1 TSIMNNSLREVLV
14 LLSANGKSWTVRTA
28 ARGTRNLNDD
38 SLTLL
43 RAVLV
48 GSDAGSVYATIVLH
62 IEVLRS
68 TASSSGLGWV
78 RIVLELVVRDPELLV
93 GARRKKRLLNV
104 LVLIDKGKFT
114 SNPILSLL

>member
-1 TSIMNNSLREVLV
+1 MNNSLREVLV

-38 SLTLL
+38 PLTLL

-48 GSDAGSVYATIVLH
+48 GSHTSSLYAAIVLH

-68 TASSSGLGWV
+68 TATSSGLGWV
-78 RIVLELVVRDPELLV
+78 RIVLELVVRKPELFI
-93 GARRKKRLLNV
+93 GTGRKKRLLN
-104 LVLIDKGKFT
+104 
-114 SNPILSLL
+114 